1 MARQSRSALSRFRD
15 GDHAWWETS
24 ISDAQPGRIVLRGR
38 PIEDLIGSISYAGIV
53 GLLVTGRVLS
63 PAQAALLEA
72 SLVAGADHGV
82 RAPSI
87 AAARMAA
94 TCGVTLNSA
103 VATGMNLL
111 GDHHGGA
118 GEQCMELL
126 YRVVEEAGERAG
138 PGPALDDLA
147 DAAVRATTG
156 QGRNVPGFG
165 HQLHRLDPRRA
176 PLVRL
181 VERAISEGEVAGA
194 HLAAALAIERA
205 LSRAKRRELA
215 MNVDGATAVIH
226 CELGFPPAAAKGL
239 FCLSRGV
246 GLVAHAVEERQ
257 SGSLIKGPCPPDADL
272 VRYTGPTP

>member
-1 MARQSRSALSRFRD
+1 VARQSRSALSRFRG

-24 ISDAQPGRIVLRGR
+24 ISDAQPGRIILRGR
-38 PIEDLIGSISYAGIV
+38 PVEELIGGISYAGIV
-53 GLLVTGRVLS
+53 GLLVTGRELS
-63 PAQAALLEA
+63 PGQAALLEA
-72 SLVAGADHGV
+72 SLVAGVDHGV

-126 YRVVEEAGERAG
+126 YQLVDDAGDPARLDSLAEAGVGTRISE
-138 PGPALDDLA
+138 
-147 DAAVRATTG
+147 
-156 QGRNVPGFG
+156 GRNVPGFG
-165 HQLHRLDPRRA
+165 HQLHRLDPRRT

-181 VERAISEGEVAGA
+181 VERAVGEGEISGGY
-194 HLAAALAIERA
+194 LAAALAVERA
-205 LSRAKRRELA
+205 LSRAKGRELP

-226 CELGFPPAAAKGL
+226 CELGFPAAAAKGL

-257 SGSLIKGPCPPDADL
+257 AGTLIKGPCPPGTDL
-272 VRYTGPTP
+272 VRYTGPWP